1 MRSWH
6 VVLPDQARLHARG
19 YSVSERLGRLPIAFR
34 ATSGVIRYG
43 PSVLSRQAC
52 RIISVSPPVRTND
65 SAPKNTPIEVLIA
78 LAGRNITFPT
88 LTPTATPAFSIV
100 VSSACNKEGAVPTRT
115 RAKVSK
121 ADRVPIR
128 LVIELTSE
136 KKFRPYSIDTMGRI
150 PITPDTKIVAA
161 ALVV

>member
-43 PSVLSRQAC
+43 PSLFSRQAC

-65 SAPKNTPIEVLIA
+65 KAPKNTPIEVLIA
-78 LAGRNITFPT
+78 LAGRNITFPA
-88 LTPTATPAFSIV
+88 LTPSATPAFSIG
-100 VSSACNKEGAVPTRT
+100 VSSARNNEGNVPTRT
-115 RAKVSK
+115 MAKAIK
-121 ADRVPIR
+121 ANSALIR
-128 LVIELTSE
+128 LAIGLTSE
-136 KKFRPYSIDTMGRI
+136 KKFRPDSIDAVGRI
-150 PITPDTKIVAA
+150 PITPHQI
-161 ALVV
+161 